1 MFLGDDQVAIA
12 AVAAGAETIRQM
24 SDDISDT
31 QRIIKGPRDFA
42 TQADIASEK
51 EIIAII
57 KRQRPQDDIV
67 AEESGLHT
75 AAIGENA
82 RRWLVDPLCGTVNYA
97 AHTQD
102 VAVNVALQDTESGK
116 ILSATVAHPFSGEI
130 FWTDAV
136 SAHVRKSGTDYMLT
150 QQRPSPGLPLVEV
163 NFYGLTGRSK
173 LFQLVSRPE
182 FCERFHLRVHSTTL
196 TVPWV
201 AAGKR
206 AAYISEGDM
215 KGNVHYA
222 AGIAICQSAGCVVT
236 GMDGQPLYTGA
247 GGLLIAED
255 QPTHAALLAILKDI
269 SS

>member
-1 MFLGDDQVAIA
+1 M
-12 AVAAGAETIRQM
+12 
-24 SDDISDT
+24 
-31 QRIIKGPRDFA
+31 
-42 TQADIASEK
+42 
-51 EIIAII
+51 
-57 KRQRPQDDIV
+57 
-67 AEESGLHT
+67 
-75 AAIGENA
+75 
-82 RRWLVDPLCGTVNYA
+82 
-97 AHTQD
+97 
-102 VAVNVALQDTESGK
+102 AVNVALQDTESGK
-116 ILSATVAHPFSGEI
+116 ILSAAVAHPFSGEI

-136 SAHVRKSGTDYMLT
+136 SAHVRKSGTDYMLA
-150 QQRPSPGLPLVEV
+150 QQRPSPSLPLVEV

-182 FCERFHLRVHSTTL
+182 FCERFHLRVHCTTL

-206 AAYISEGDM
+206 AAYISEGDV
-215 KGNVHYA
+215 KDNVHYA